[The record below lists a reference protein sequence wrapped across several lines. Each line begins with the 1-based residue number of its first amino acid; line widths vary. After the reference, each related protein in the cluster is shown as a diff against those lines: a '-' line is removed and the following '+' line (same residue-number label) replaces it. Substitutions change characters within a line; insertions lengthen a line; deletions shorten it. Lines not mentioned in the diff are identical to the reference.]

1 MSKIFINNKYP
12 HFLHGGDYNPEQ
24 WLHDKSIWDKDME
37 LMRDANIN
45 EMTVGIFSWAVL
57 EPREGECVFSDL
69 CLGVLRVY
77 SRHDGKQL
85 RQGQGLL
92 PGIP

>member
-45 EMTVGIFSWAVL
+45 EMTVDA
-57 EPREGECVFSDL
+57 PR
-69 CLGVLRVY
+69 
-77 SRHDGKQL
+77 
-85 RQGQGLL
+85 
-92 PGIP
+92 

>member
-1 MSKIFINNKYP
+1 MPGEENDMSKIFINNKYP

-45 EMTVGIFSWAVL
+45 EMTVDA
-57 EPREGECVFSDL
+57 PR
-69 CLGVLRVY
+69 
-77 SRHDGKQL
+77 
-85 RQGQGLL
+85 
-92 PGIP
+92 